1 VNSALAS
8 TEAPFYAQLMSE
20 PFMKIE
26 FKKSE
31 MQSSL
36 DFVYI
41 NGVLAGEFISDV
53 EKESYLFVPDEGDRI
68 LLTRVAYDEA
78 CKLLT
83 GELTQLFIYRGA
95 KAA

>member
-1 VNSALAS
+1 
-8 TEAPFYAQLMSE
+8 
-20 PFMKIE
+20 MKIE

-31 MQSSL
+31 MQSGL

-41 NGVLAGEFISDV
+41 NGVLAGQFVSDV
-53 EKESYLFVPDEGDRI
+53 ANDSYLFTPDEGDRI
-68 LLTRVAYDEA
+68 LLSRVAYDEA

-83 GELTQLFIYRGA
+83 AELTQLYIYRGA